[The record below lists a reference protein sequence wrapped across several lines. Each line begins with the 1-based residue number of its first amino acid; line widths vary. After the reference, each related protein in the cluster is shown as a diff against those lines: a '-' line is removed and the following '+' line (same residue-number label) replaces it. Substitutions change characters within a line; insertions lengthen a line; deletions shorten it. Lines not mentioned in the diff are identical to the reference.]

1 MKKLMLCLGLLA
13 AIAAPSSN
21 AHACAANTYSSGA
34 STTMD
39 QLYKS
44 ECAVYGW
51 DSGPDHQ
58 ELHRQLL
65 HYVDLDPRQLQRLVC
80 APDCGQARRAA
91 LPARHQQL
99 RRQHQHQ
106 LPQDQQHWV
115 HGHQLRRL
123 LAITRQR

>member
-51 DSGPDHQ
+51 DSGLITKNFTANCCITSIWIRVNYNDWYALQ
-58 ELHRQLL
+58 TAGK
-65 HYVDLDPRQLQRLVC
+65 LDGLRYQRVINNS
-80 APDCGQARRAA
+80 DGSTSISFRKINSTGFTVISSEDFSR
-91 LPARHQQL
+91 
-99 RRQHQHQ
+99 
-106 LPQDQQHWV
+106 
-115 HGHQLRRL
+115 
-123 LAITRQR
+123 

>member
-21 AHACAANTYSSGA
+21 AHACATNTYSSGA

-51 DSGPDHQ
+51 DSGLITKNFTANCCITSIWIRVNYNDW
-58 ELHRQLL
+58 
-65 HYVDLDPRQLQRLVC
+65 
-80 APDCGQARRAA
+80 AA
-91 LPARHQQL
+91 LHAAGKLEGL
-99 RRQHQHQ
+99 RY
-106 LPQDQQHWV
+106 
-115 HGHQLRRL
+115 
-123 LAITRQR
+123 QRVINNSDGSTSIGFRKVNSTGFTVISSEDFSR